1 MAFVQK
7 SAEDEFV
14 KTFYITKEEV
24 AEVKG
29 AKGNEE
35 KLQGIMSQLYGK
47 VGYHLPE
54 NIAKGGETTI
64 DKSGDGKFIYS
75 GDNFFL
81 NFSLFSFAFG
91 FGLILLLNSKAKL
104 LF

>member
-1 MAFVQK
+1 
-7 SAEDEFV
+7 
-14 KTFYITKEEV
+14 
-24 AEVKG
+24 
-29 AKGNEE
+29 
-35 KLQGIMSQLYGK
+35 MSQLYGK

-104 LF
+104 LFQISTPTGKKLRTNNSGN